1 MRAIVITARDNVA
14 TVLADIPAGAR
25 VKLRVGSEE
34 REVEVQAAIPFGHK
48 FALQPIPAG
57 GAVIKYGEVMGKA
70 TAPIAPGE
78 HVHVHNVESRRGRGD
93 LVAKEGAR

>member
-1 MRAIVITARDNVA
+1 MRAIVITAQDNVA
-14 TVLADIPAGAR
+14 TALEDIPAGAT

-34 REVEVQAAIPFGHK
+34 REVQVRAAIPFGHK

-57 GAVIKYGEVMGKA
+57 GDIIKYGEVMGEA
-70 TAPIAPGE
+70 AAAIEPGE

-93 LVAKEGAR
+93 LAAKGGER

>member
-14 TVLADIPAGAR
+14 TALADIPAGAR

-34 REVEVQAAIPFGHK
+34 REVQVRVAIPFGHK

-93 LVAKEGAR
+93 LAAKEGAR